1 MENTSIRLNNI
12 LLEVRDQS
20 RCVSVWI
27 SLNAVTTLGYHKGS
41 SFVRCTTSVTI
52 IVLKGI
58 KSPLVHQNTTVWLLE
73 KINIISLVQTDNAK
87 MKSSTCTARMFSGCN
102 NKCERILMH
111 QRRSRGNVS
120 KTQEFCIIILYD
132 WFPVTSFV

>member
-1 MENTSIRLNNI
+1 MFKLHFYTGIGMNKIVVNETT
-12 LLEVRDQS
+12 
-20 RCVSVWI
+20 CI
-27 SLNAVTTLGYHKGS
+27 S
-41 SFVRCTTSVTI
+41 
-52 IVLKGI
+52 
-58 KSPLVHQNTTVWLLE
+58 
-73 KINIISLVQTDNAK
+73 
-87 MKSSTCTARMFSGCN
+87 RMFSGCN